1 MFDYSLRLWY
11 SYHMKFAISTLT
23 DLFHKFPSSHA
34 FRTDKFREALN
45 DKFVDYCAKESREGK
60 DVMRKFLVHDIESSW
75 IAESN
80 GAAVLAAEVVDV
92 ESGELR
98 PITLRVHR
106 IEKVNGMNVPTVV
119 KYDFASLRTWV

>member
-1 MFDYSLRLWY
+1 
-11 SYHMKFAISTLT
+11 MKFAISTLT
-23 DLFHKFPSSHA
+23 DLFHKFPSAEA

-45 DKFVDYCAKESREGK
+45 DKVVDYCAADSRDGK
-60 DVMRKFLVHDIESSW
+60 DVMRKFLVHGIDSSW

-106 IEKVNGMNVPTVV
+106 IEKVNGMNVPTVM
-119 KYDFASLRTWV
+119 KYNSASLWG

>member
-1 MFDYSLRLWY
+1 
-11 SYHMKFAISTLT
+11 MKFSISILT
-23 DLFHKFPSSHA
+23 DLFHQFPASHA
-34 FRTDKFREALN
+34 FRTDKFRDLLR
-45 DKFVDYCAKESREGK
+45 DKMMDYCAAASRDGK
-60 DVMRKFLVHDIESSW
+60 DVVRKFLVHNIESSW

>member
-1 MFDYSLRLWY
+1 MQFS
-11 SYHMKFAISTLT
+11 ISILT
-23 DLFHKFPSSHA
+23 DLFHKFPASHA
-34 FRTDKFREALN
+34 FRTDKFRDLLV
-45 DKFVDYCAKESREGK
+45 DKMIDYCAADSRDGK
-60 DVMRKFLVHDIESSW
+60 DVVRKFLVHDIESSW

-106 IEKVNGMNVPTVV
+106 IEKVNGMNVPPVM
-119 KYDFASLRTWV
+119 KYDFPSSGSLTWVS